1 MTTSK
6 TSSRLIFVQSLYSLD
21 INNLPVDQD
30 HLESAVKK
38 ISKLYIKDNKD
49 VVAPDTHFLNKLTTE
64 LVLNLA
70 SIDEA
75 VSSNTTKQSN
85 INPLLKSIL
94 RSGACETLYCNT
106 PRKVAINEYTG
117 LSRSFF
123 STKEIAFV
131 NAVLD
136 KIVIKTSR

>member
-1 MTTSK
+1 MTTNK
-6 TSSRLIFVQSLYSLD
+6 TTSRLIFVQSLYSLD
-21 INNLPVDQD
+21 INNAPVDQT
-30 HLESAVKK
+30 HLEAAVKK
-38 ISKLYIKDNKD
+38 ISKVYIKENKD
-49 VVAPDTHFLNKLTTE
+49 VVAPDTNFLNKLTTE

-70 SIDEA
+70 SIDDII
-75 VSSNTTKQSN
+75 SSNSTKRRDM
-85 INPLLKSIL
+85 NPLIKSIL
-94 RSGACETLYCNT
+94 RGGACEMLYCNT

-136 KIVIKTSR
+136 KIVIRPLS